1 MDSFEFNK
9 IAGAVL
15 ASVLVILG
23 VGTLTDFLYAPKE
36 ANPQAY
42 AVAALEEGEAG
53 SGGAAAP
60 AEEVPLA
67 ALLAEAD
74 PARGEKL
81 ARQCAACH
89 TFEEGG
95 KVGIGPN
102 LYKVVGGPRA
112 HDPNF
117 NYSAAMKEAGGSWN
131 FEAIDAFITNP
142 RATVPGTIM
151 SFAGLRKAEQR
162 ADLIVYLNTLGSN
175 VPLPEAPAKAEEEN
189 AEEEAAEEA
198 PATETEAAE

>member
-1 MDSFEFNK
+1 MDSFELNK

-23 VGTLTDFLYAPKE
+23 VANLTSLLYAPKE

-42 AVAALEEGEAG
+42 AVASLDEGEAG
-53 SGGAAAP
+53 PSAAEP

-67 ALLAEAD
+67 TLLAAAD
-74 PARGEKL
+74 PASGERL

-95 KVGIGPN
+95 RAGIGPN
-102 LYKVVGGPRA
+102 LYNSVGGPRA

-117 NYSAAMKEAGGSWN
+117 NYSAAMREAGGSWT
-131 FEAIDAFITNP
+131 FEALDEFIANP

-151 SFAGLRKAEQR
+151 SFAGMRRPEQR

-175 VPLPEAPAKAEEEN
+175 VPLPDAPAAQ
-189 AEEEAAEEA
+189 EEA
-198 PATETEAAE
+198 PAAEEPAGEEAPAE

>member
-1 MDSFEFNK
+1 MDSFELNK

-15 ASVLVILG
+15 ASVLIIIG
-23 VGTLTDFLYAPKE
+23 VALFTDLLYAPEE

-42 AVAALEEGEAG
+42 AVAEIDD
-53 SGGAAAP
+53 GGADAGPAAA

-67 ALLAEAD
+67 VLLASAD
-74 PARGEKL
+74 AGRGERL

-95 KVGIGPN
+95 RAGIGPN
-102 LYKVVGGPRA
+102 LYKVVGGPHA

-117 NYSAAMKEAGGSWN
+117 NYSTAMKSVSGNWD
-131 FEAIDAFITNP
+131 FEALDAFIENP
-142 RATVPGTIM
+142 RAAVPGTIM
-151 SFAGLRKAEQR
+151 SFAGMRKPEQR

-175 VPLPEAPAKAEEEN
+175 VPLPEAPAQ
-189 AEEEAAEEA
+189 AAEE
-198 PATETEAAE
+198 PAAE

>member
-1 MDSFEFNK
+1 MDSFELNK

-15 ASVLVILG
+15 ASVLVIMG
-23 VGTLTDFLYAPKE
+23 VATLTDFLYAPKE

-42 AVAALEEGEAG
+42 AVAALEDGEAG
-53 SGGAAAP
+53 AGAAAP
-60 AEEVPLA
+60 QEEVPLA
-67 ALLAEAD
+67 TLLAAAD
-74 PARGEKL
+74 PASGERL

-95 KVGIGPN
+95 KAGIGPN
-102 LYKVVGGPRA
+102 LYKVIGGPHA

-117 NYSAAMKEAGGSWN
+117 NYSAAMKATDGVWD

-142 RATVPGTIM
+142 RAAVPGTIM
-151 SFAGLRKAEQR
+151 SFAGMRKPEQR

-175 VPLPEAPAKAEEEN
+175 VPLPDAPAPR
-189 AEEEAAEEA
+189 EEA
-198 PATETEAAE
+198 PAAEEPAGEEAPAE

>member
-23 VGTLTDFLYAPKE
+23 VANLTDFLYATDE

-53 SGGAAAP
+53 AGPAAVV
-60 AEEVPLA
+60 EEVPLA
-67 ALLAEAD
+67 VLLASAD
-74 PARGEKL
+74 VGRGERL

-89 TFEEGG
+89 TFDEGG
-95 KVGIGPN
+95 RAGIGPN
-102 LYKVVGGPRA
+102 LYKVVGGPHA

-117 NYSAAMKEAGGSWN
+117 NYSTAMKGTGGDWG
-131 FEAIDAFITNP
+131 FEALDAFIANP

-151 SFAGLRKAEQR
+151 SFAGMRNPQQR

-175 VPLPEAPAKAEEEN
+175 LALPEAPAQTAEEP
-189 AEEEAAEEA
+189 AAEA
-198 PATETEAAE
+198 TPAE